1 MPQPC
6 LKKSWL
12 RPFYLSCLA
21 WTSMMRLLILAAIW
35 LFQTHY
41 DFLGPLKD
49 STSKGKSIKRFILWF
64 NVKATQVEDLNH
76 EIACE
81 AHKKGI

>member
-1 MPQPC
+1 
-6 LKKSWL
+6 
-12 RPFYLSCLA
+12 
-21 WTSMMRLLILAAIW
+21 MMRLLILGAIW

-81 AHKKGI
+81 ALKKGI